1 MLFGE
6 SLARKVKEREAVQRL
21 QRGRCAICGVE
32 EQKLMRILYYDH
44 DHLTGQGR
52 GLLCHACNV
61 GLGWFREN
69 PQAMRAAA
77 DYIEKHSAMLRAAR
91 PDLPWTEPA
100 RKSAP
105 VSDAKIAEIGEKMMR
120 SVAEAIGPGH
130 ARAVA
135 AAAVQALAEE
145 AKKSAPGAQ
154 E

>member
-32 EQKLMRILYYDH
+32 EQKLKRILYYDH

-91 PDLPWTEPA
+91 PDLPWAERPA

-105 VSDAKIAEIGEKMMR
+105 
-120 SVAEAIGPGH
+120 
-130 ARAVA
+130 
-135 AAAVQALAEE
+135 
-145 AKKSAPGAQ
+145 GA
-154 E
+154 

>member
-32 EQKLMRILYYDH
+32 EQKLKRILYYDH

-105 VSDAKIAEIGEKMMR
+105 
-120 SVAEAIGPGH
+120 
-130 ARAVA
+130 
-135 AAAVQALAEE
+135 
-145 AKKSAPGAQ
+145 GA
-154 E
+154 